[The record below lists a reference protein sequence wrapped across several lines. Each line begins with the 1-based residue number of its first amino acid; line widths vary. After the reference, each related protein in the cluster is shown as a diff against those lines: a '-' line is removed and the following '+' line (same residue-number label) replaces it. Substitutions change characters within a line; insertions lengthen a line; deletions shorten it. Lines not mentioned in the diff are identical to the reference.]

1 MKIDQEIFSE
11 EPRPNRR
18 PFKAFFAF
26 ELPLRVSEPSD
37 VSWRERRETTW
48 GGVKKDALKTRKWK
62 RDSLRDDLVCF
73 NKNAEETQK
82 VHEVKTQT
90 VLLV

>member
-1 MKIDQEIFSE
+1 MTTCVYVYIYIIYIYRYIIDTIYLYMNIDQEVFSE

-37 VSWRERRETTW
+37 VSWGERRETT
-48 GGVKKDALKTRKWK
+48 
-62 RDSLRDDLVCF
+62 
-73 NKNAEETQK
+73 
-82 VHEVKTQT
+82 
-90 VLLV
+90 